1 MWEAGNK
8 TFMPEKD
15 RDLERIQNRI
25 RDVMG
30 PLSSVWDAVEKYRT
44 STDDDAEQIDV
55 DGMADALQKSV
66 MLLSQASNSVAYQ
79 RRMETL
85 KSFVDQKA
93 AKNILK
99 QNRDN
104 FEGSTKHL
112 FGSDFKSV
120 LKSAVKESKD
130 ASV

>member
-1 MWEAGNK
+1 MKEEFSVPSNIREVPKMDDFIMSMWENNNK

-15 RDLERIQNRI
+15 RDLERTHKRI

-30 PLSSVWDAVEKYRT
+30 PLSCVWNTVEHFRASLENPKIEPEEM
-44 STDDDAEQIDV
+44 AIDV
-55 DGMADALQKSV
+55 VADALQKSV

-85 KSFVDQKA
+85 KSFLDNKA

-99 QNRDN
+99 QN
-104 FEGSTKHL
+104 S
-112 FGSDFKSV
+112 
-120 LKSAVKESKD
+120 
-130 ASV
+130 